1 MAKVVR
7 AAAKVL
13 FGYKGYTICP
23 QLLVYVN
30 RTLPYDE
37 DTLTDKLSVTFGFL

>member
-1 MAKVVR
+1 MAKVVK

-30 RTLPYDE
+30 W
-37 DTLTDKLSVTFGFL
+37 FL